1 MIEQL
6 ISRRLISY
14 ALVVLL
20 TASAHAGDSATEAA
34 RNLDPQR
41 VEKVGDYV
49 RNEIAAG
56 RLAGA
61 VVLVQQHGQP
71 VLLQSLGVRD
81 VATQLP
87 MTADT
92 IFRIYSMSK
101 PITAVAVMMLVD
113 DGKLRL
119 DDSVAKYIPAFAD
132 TKVAVLAPDGKSV
145 RSFEPLARPITIE
158 DLLRHTSGIT
168 YGFYGDTAVRKVY
181 AASNLFDGDID
192 NATFVDR
199 LAKLP
204 LAEQPGTLWDYGH
217 SFDVL
222 GRVVEV
228 VSGQSLYQFEKQR
241 LLDPLGMTETAFYLA
256 DQSKRDRVAEPLPQ
270 DRFDRPVAG
279 LDDPIRPRKWES
291 GGAGMIGTIG
301 DYARFLQMLLNGGTL
316 DGRRYLKPETVA
328 LMTRDH
334 LGPGVAR
341 DNLYFPGP
349 RTGFG
354 LGFAVRTSA
363 TPPFATGEYRWS
375 GAGGTFFLVD
385 PQDDLFVIVMVQ
397 APSRLGQNEIEVR
410 RLVYEALV
418 P

>member
-1 MIEQL
+1 MRL
-6 ISRRLISY
+6 MSRWPGFLAI
-14 ALVVLL
+14 LVLGIGVARADDL
-20 TASAHAGDSATEAA
+20 SATQA
-34 RNLDPQR
+34 RQLDPQR
-41 VEKVGDYV
+41 TAEVGDYL

-56 RLAGA
+56 HLAGA
-61 VVLVQQHGQP
+61 VVLVQQHGRP

-81 VATQLP
+81 VATQVP

-92 IFRIYSMSK
+92 IFRMYSMSK
-101 PITAVAVMMLVD
+101 PITAAATMMLVD
-113 DGKLRL
+113 DGRLKL
-119 DDSVAKYIPAFAD
+119 DDPVAKYIPAFAD
-132 TKVAVLAPDGKSV
+132 VQVAVATPDGKAV
-145 RSFEPLARPITIE
+145 QALQPLLRPITIE

-168 YGFYGDTAVRKVY
+168 YGFYGDTAVRKLY

-199 LAKLP
+199 LARLP

-222 GRVVEV
+222 GRIIEV
-228 VSGQSLYQFEKQR
+228 VSGQTLYQFEKAR
-241 LLDPLGMTETAFYLA
+241 LLDPLGMTETAFFLA
-256 DQSKRDRVAEPLPQ
+256 DQSKRGRVAEPLPQ

-279 LDDPIRPRKWES
+279 LDDPIRPKRWES

-301 DYARFLQMLLNGGTL
+301 DYARFTQMMLNGGTL
-316 DGRRYLKPETVA
+316 DGRRYLKAETVA
-328 LMTRDH
+328 SMTRDH
-334 LGPGVAR
+334 LGPGIAH

-363 TPPFATGEYRWS
+363 TPPFVAGEYRWS

-385 PQDDLFVIVMVQ
+385 PQDDMFVIVLVQ
-397 APSRLGQNEIEVR
+397 APSRLGQNEVEVR
-410 RLVYEALV
+410 RLVYEALA

>member
-1 MIEQL
+1 M
-6 ISRRLISY
+6 RLIFRWFVLC
-14 ALVVLL
+14 AVVVLGIGDARAEDL
-20 TASAHAGDSATEAA
+20 SVASA
-34 RNLDPQR
+34 RRLDPQR
-41 VEKVGDYV
+41 IEKVGDYV
-49 RNEIAAG
+49 RNEITAG
-56 RLAGA
+56 HLAGA
-61 VVLVQQHGQP
+61 VVLVQQHGRP
-71 VLLQSLGVRD
+71 ALLQSFGARD
-81 VATQLP
+81 IATQVP

-101 PITAVAVMMLVD
+101 PITAVAAMMLVD
-113 DGKLRL
+113 DGKLGL
-119 DDSVAKYIPAFAD
+119 DDPVAKYIPAFAD

-145 RSFEPLARPITIE
+145 QSLAPLARPITIE

-168 YGFYGDTAVRKVY
+168 YGFYGDTAVRKLY

-199 LAKLP
+199 LARLP

-222 GRVVEV
+222 GRIIEV
-228 VSGQSLYQFEKQR
+228 VSGETLYQFEKQR

-256 DQSKRDRVAEPLPQ
+256 DPSKRDRVAEPLPQ

-279 LDDPIRPRKWES
+279 LDDPIRQRKWES

-316 DGRRYLKPETVA
+316 DGRRYLKRETVA
-328 LMTRDH
+328 LMTSDH
-334 LGPGVAR
+334 LGPEVAR

-354 LGFAVRTSA
+354 LGFAVRTAA
-363 TPPFATGEYRWS
+363 TPPFAVGEYRWS

-385 PQDDLFVIVMVQ
+385 PQDDMFVIFMVQ
-397 APSRLGQNEIEVR
+397 APSRLGQNEVEVR
-410 RLVYEALV
+410 RLVYEALA
-418 P
+418 PAP

>member
-1 MIEQL
+1 MIERL
-6 ISRRLISY
+6 MSRRLVFCILL
-14 ALVVLL
+14 AMAVAGARADVL
-20 TASAHAGDSATEAA
+20 TEAPT
-34 RNLDPQR
+34 RHLDPQR
-41 VEKVGDYV
+41 VEKVADYF
-49 RNEIAAG
+49 RSEIDAG

-61 VVLVQQHGQP
+61 VVLVQQHGRP
-71 VLLQSLGVRD
+71 VLQKSFGVRD
-81 VATQLP
+81 VATHVP
-87 MTADT
+87 MTTDT

-101 PITAVAVMMLVD
+101 PITAAAVMMLVD

-119 DDSVAKYIPAFAD
+119 DDPIAKYIPAFAD
-132 TKVAVLAPDGKSV
+132 VQVAVTTNDGKTMQALQ
-145 RSFEPLARPITIE
+145 PLARPITIE

-168 YGFYGDTAVRKVY
+168 YGFYGDTAVRELY
-181 AASNLFDGDID
+181 RASNLFDGDID

-222 GRVVEV
+222 GRVIEV

-241 LLDPLGMTETAFYLA
+241 LLDPLGMSETAFYLA
-256 DQSKRDRVAEPLPQ
+256 NQSDRDRVAEPLPK

-279 LDDPIRPRKWES
+279 IDDSMRPRKWES

-301 DYARFLQMLLNGGTL
+301 DYGRFLQMLLNGGAL
-316 DGRRYLKPETVA
+316 DGRRYLKSETVA
-328 LMTRDH
+328 QMTRDH
-334 LGPGVAR
+334 LSPEIAR

-354 LGFAVRTSA
+354 LSVAVRTSA
-363 TPPFATGEYRWS
+363 TPPYATGEYRWS

-385 PQDDLFVIVMVQ
+385 PQDDLFVIVMVR
-397 APSRLGQNEIEVR
+397 APLGKNEIEVR